1 MRATRAVIDL
11 AAIRDNYRYAG
22 ELAPRS
28 RTLPVIKADAYG
40 HGLLEVANTLAPL
53 APGLAVAI
61 LDEAI
66 ALREAGLA
74 LPVLVLEGP
83 RSADAFAEARA
94 RDLTVMLHEP
104 GQLAALKA
112 AGKAAG
118 GAVKAWLKLDTG
130 MHRLG
135 FSAAA
140 LPGVLAELQR
150 GGLLAGTPVLCTHLA
165 CADQPGNAHTQTQLG
180 RFAAATCGL
189 EGPRSIANSAA
200 ILAWP
205 ASHAEWN
212 RAGYLLYGA
221 SPLAVAHP
229 AAERLRPAMRF
240 EAELIALRE
249 IAAGESVGY
258 GARWSAGRPTRIAT
272 VAVGYGDGY
281 PRQAPNG
288 TPVLV
293 KGRIAPLVGTVSMDM
308 ITLDVSDHQGLSPG
322 DTVELWGAG
331 LPIRR
336 VAEALGTI
344 GYELMT
350 RLTARVPRV
359 YVNKTPRS

>member
-40 HGLLEVANTLAPL
+40 HGLLEVAHTLAPL

-83 RSADAFAEARA
+83 RSADAFAAARA

-112 AGKAAG
+112 AGG
-118 GAVKAWLKLDTG
+118 PIKAWLKLDTG

-140 LPGVLAELQR
+140 LPGVLAELRR
-150 GGLLAGTPVLCTHLA
+150 GGLLAEPPVLCTHLA

-221 SPLAVAHP
+221 SPLSVAHP
-229 AAERLRPAMRF
+229 AAPRLRPAMRF

-258 GARWSAGRPTRIAT
+258 GARWTAGRPTLIAT

-288 TPVLV
+288 TPVLI